1 MSENVL
7 FRIENETS
15 KAETAKAL
23 REAADDIAFGGI
35 TLVSDSQEE
44 SIVVPENLRFKIEF
58 EQLTNSETGEQR
70 YELKYG
76 ISWTAEDC

>member
-1 MSENVL
+1 ML
-7 FRIENETS
+7 FRTENETS
-15 KAETAKAL
+15 KAETAEAL
-23 REAADDIAFGGI
+23 REAAEDIAFGGI
-35 TLVSDSQEE
+35 ALVSDSQEE